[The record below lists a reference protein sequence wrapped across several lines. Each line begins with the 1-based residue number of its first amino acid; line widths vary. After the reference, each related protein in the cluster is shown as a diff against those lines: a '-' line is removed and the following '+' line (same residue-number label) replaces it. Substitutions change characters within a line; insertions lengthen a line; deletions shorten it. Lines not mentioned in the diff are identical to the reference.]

1 MSPWIILRNA
11 SLGRQGA
18 AGETTDGF
26 SVLPSFNYVGRRDP
40 NDHDA
45 LEGMEN
51 ISAAGEVGVRLGYDL
66 GPSTSYVTLRKG
78 FGGHHGLR
86 GELGTKYDFR
96 ANDRLTFTGRA
107 NANYG
112 NDDFAETYFGVT
124 DAEAATSRYA
134 AYRPDGGFHSVAVSL
149 EARYAMTDTLAVL
162 GEIEYERLIGDAAD
176 RRLSKT
182 RASPRSSSALCAV
195 STSASKSAQS
205 RRPVRA
211 GLWTTGRLI
220 PIYSVRFDSNPGYP
234 GHDRRNANGRRAADR
249 AIDDRSSSV

>member
-1 MSPWIILRNA
+1 MRYFIPLLLLAAPLAAPVQAQDLSGYALSFDLGLGAEYSPEYMGSDEKDVSPWIILRNA

-176 RRLSKT
+176 
-182 RASPRSSSALCAV
+182 SPLVEDKGQPSIKLGI
-195 STSASKSAQS
+195 
-205 RRPVRA
+205 VR
-211 GLWTTGRLI
+211 
-220 PIYSVRFDSNPGYP
+220 RFDF
-234 GHDRRNANGRRAADR
+234 RF
-249 AIDDRSSSV
+249 